1 MAMAESDTGDV
12 RENSRKID
20 KEKRQTALLAVWR
33 ILYDMLYDCADY
45 LRLIARVRVYNF
57 SLVGHWFF

>member
-12 RENSRKID
+12 REIYCLID
-20 KEKRQTALLAVWR
+20 LEYRQTAFIAGCR
-33 ILYDMLYDCADY
+33 ILYNMLYDCADY

-57 SLVGHWFF
+57 SLVGH

>member
-12 RENSRKID
+12 GENSRIID
-20 KEKRQTALLAVWR
+20 LENRQTSLIAVCR
-33 ILYDMLYDCADY
+33 ILYNMLYDCADY

-57 SLVGHWFF
+57 SLVGH